1 MALANYMGGS
11 GGFGLLGV
19 GNVNYADLSK
29 LGRQPASSKPTTTK
43 PQTGTPEEFDGYK
56 GDADFQF
63 QKNRAFQSEYKK
75 GLANAGNDPSWFHQT
90 DEYAQLVNKYQ
101 RNTVADRASA
111 LETVKSGEA
120 YRANLAAAGNGTHAS
135 QIAMTWDD
143 NTQGFVPLIDARKP
157 YDIQRK
163 GEWLQNTM
171 EFPNVGEDGVLTTPN
186 WDWNS
191 GDMKG
196 LRSEIAAEM
205 DKAGHRLDAGG
216 YHTADKY
223 ETGDPTEGT
232 DVSIKK
238 TYDRTWSHKDNIQEL
253 WKAADYLQNNLS
265 KPAKYAMAQ
274 QDWDLARRGKAW
286 IPDTKDDGSIK
297 LDEDGSIKF
306 KQVGLSEEQLFDPQF
321 MAGIHQFSP
330 IRHVQGMRGYREI
343 REDKSDVKK
352 TYEEDLGK
360 AYGADGEI
368 DATKQIY
375 ESTQYGIFP
384 GGSGQP
390 SKIYQTKNGKQV
402 PHTNTVRRRNKS
414 NAPGK
419 DFLLGSDLLF
429 GRPIGEVISRT
440 DPTIMVGNTTQK
452 LDLTG
457 PGASN
462 IRILDL
468 VDFGEMQD
476 PNDMVKGKD
485 GQMHPKIKKTIKV
498 RVTADEDELS
508 TYGLQ
513 WTDENNQLKNIVES
527 TMGYDSWGSGI
538 GNQGSLQQL
547 IGGQFVD
554 NMEDIEVMRPDG
566 SFRTGEELNRLNTQD
581 VGWYDFDTSS
591 GKSAAIWTME
601 VVLDDFLELDKAI
614 YEGTKTRTQDY
625 QGKLH
630 GYGVAE
636 SRQNTQNFVEK
647 SNASVDL
654 VEQLNKLA
662 EVTNVNFTRQ

>member
-29 LGRQPASSKPTTTK
+29 LGRQPAASRPTTTK

-56 GDADFQF
+56 GDA
-63 QKNRAFQSEYKK
+63 QKQADDNWAFEAAYKK

-101 RNTVADRASA
+101 RNKVADRASA

-143 NTQGFVPLIDARKP
+143 NTQGFVPLIDANKP

-163 GEWLQNTM
+163 GEWLQNVM

-274 QDWDLARRGKAW
+274 QDWDLARIGKAW

-306 KQVGLSEEQLFDPQF
+306 KQVGLSEEQLKDPQF

-352 TYEEDLGK
+352 TYEEDRGK

-368 DATKQIY
+368 DATKQIF
-375 ESTQYGIFP
+375 EAAEYGDFSQSP
-384 GGSGQP
+384 PQP
-390 SKIYQTKNGKQV
+390 SKIYQTKNGNQV
-402 PHTNTVRRRNKS
+402 PHTNMVHRRNKS
-414 NAPGK
+414 NASGPDFAIVSDMMFGK
-419 DFLLGSDLLF
+419 
-429 GRPIGEVISRT
+429 PVGELISRS
-440 DPTIMVGNTTQK
+440 DPTIIVGNTTQK
-452 LDLTG
+452 LNLTG

-462 IRILDL
+462 LMILDMI
-468 VDFGEMQD
+468 DFGEQQD

-485 GQMHPKIKKTIKV
+485 GKMHPKIKKTIKV
-498 RVTADEDELS
+498 RVAADEDELS
-508 TYGLQ
+508 YYGLQ
-513 WTDENNQLKNIVES
+513 WTDENNQLKDIVES
-527 TMGYDSWGSGI
+527 TMGYDSFGKGI
-538 GNQGSLQQL
+538 GDEESVKKI

-554 NMEDIEVMRPDG
+554 NMEDLIVMRANGDQ
-566 SFRTGEELNRLNTQD
+566 RTTEELNRLNPE
-581 VGWYDFDTSS
+581 DTWGGEGRS
-591 GKSAAIWTME
+591 G
-601 VVLDDFLELDKAI
+601 VVFELEFVVDNFLEYDKWV
-614 YEGTKTRTQDY
+614 YQGTKTGTQDY

-630 GYGVAE
+630 GYTAE
-636 SRQNTQNFVEK
+636 RNRQNTQNFVEK
-647 SNASVDL
+647 SQMSVDML
-654 VEQLNKLA
+654 EDLKRLA
-662 EVTNVNFTRQ
+662 EVSNANFTRQ